1 MASSQVKGY
10 KEVPTLALIS
20 KMVCWKVNSLP
31 SSCSSIL
38 FWATQQGPSEQF
50 KGHSGLRLY
59 VTLFIS
65 EVNSDALTHIPRGLY
80 SGKVLPEKLQVQQ
93 RFV

>member
-20 KMVCWKVNSLP
+20 KMVWKMNSL
-31 SSCSSIL
+31 SSSFSSIL
-38 FWATQQGPSEQF
+38 FWVTQKGPSEQL
-50 KGHSGLRLY
+50 KGHSGLCPY

-65 EVNSDALTHIPRGLY
+65 EGNSDALTHVPQEPYYTRRN
-80 SGKVLPEKLQVQQ
+80 SKFNQEFEKC
-93 RFV
+93 